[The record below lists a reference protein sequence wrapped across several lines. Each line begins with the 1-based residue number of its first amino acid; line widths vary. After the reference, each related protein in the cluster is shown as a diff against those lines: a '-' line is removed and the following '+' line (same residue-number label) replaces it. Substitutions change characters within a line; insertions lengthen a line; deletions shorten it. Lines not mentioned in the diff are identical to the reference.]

1 MGYWIV
7 MILLI
12 GGSIAL
18 LAKTYID
25 INNTEPE
32 DMPPE
37 GRRRRRRETDDEY
50 GDGDEP
56 DVQQVRRSRREDAAQ
71 QEEAGV
77 RRRKKRRQW
86 KIILENIDS
95 WEKYTFIFYKNVG
108 IGRGKDGSR
117 YEQYLMIRD
126 DGRISK
132 MHCAIVSR
140 GDKLYL
146 RDENSRNGTYLNGTR
161 IEKPIVIQKDDVIG
175 VGGTRLEVQRVMR
188 ESDQWK
194 IRKEKEAGT
203 HVS

>member
-1 MGYWIV
+1 MWYWIV

-117 YEQYLMIRD
+117 YE
-126 DGRISK
+126 
-132 MHCAIVSR
+132 
-140 GDKLYL
+140 LYL

-188 ESDQWK
+188 ESDQ
-194 IRKEKEAGT
+194 
-203 HVS
+203 

>member
-1 MGYWIV
+1 MWYWIV

-18 LAKTYID
+18 LAKTYIN
-25 INNTEPE
+25 INNPEPE
-32 DMPPE
+32 DDMPRE

-50 GDGDEP
+50 DDGDEP
-56 DVQQVRRSRREDAAQ
+56 EVQQVRRRKRADAAQ
-71 QEEAGV
+71 QEEAGE
-77 RRRKKRRQW
+77 RKRKKRRQW

-132 MHCAIVSR
+132 MHCVIVGR

-161 IEKPIVIQKDDVIG
+161 IEKPIVIQKDDIIG

-188 ESDQWK
+188 ESDQ
-194 IRKEKEAGT
+194 
-203 HVS
+203 